1 MAIAFV
7 CGPYFD
13 RELPDGSFL
22 KKEDNV
28 WMARHV
34 AIELWK
40 RDIAVICPHLNTQ
53 DFETEVSD
61 DSIFVRGYL
70 EIIRRII
77 DLMILLPNWQFSANS
92 CREREEALRFKIP
105 VYNDLD
111 DFLRSREEKPSGTLV
126 PDKEI

>member
-1 MAIAFV
+1 MICFV
-7 CGPYFD
+7 VGPYHD
-13 RELPDGSFL
+13 RELPNGEIL

-40 RDIAVICPHLNTQ
+40 RDITVICPHLNSQ

-70 EIIRRII
+70 EIIRRSI
-77 DLMILLPNWQFSANS
+77 DLMILLPNWEISENS
-92 CREREEALRFKIP
+92 KKEREEALRFKIP
-105 VYNDLD
+105 VYNTLD
-111 DFLRSREEKPSGTLV
+111 DFLNIKG
-126 PDKEI
+126 EII

>member
-1 MAIAFV
+1 MIAFV

-13 RELPDGSFL
+13 RKLPDGSFL

-28 WMARHV
+28 WYARYV

-40 RDIAVICPHLNTQ
+40 RDITVICPHLNTL

-61 DSIFVRGYL
+61 DSIFTRGYL

-77 DLMILLPNWQFSANS
+77 DIVILLPNWQLSADS
-92 CREREEALRFKIP
+92 HREREEALRFKIP
-105 VYNDLD
+105 VYNTLD
-111 DFLRSREEKPSGTLV
+111 DFLSIKGEKPLG
-126 PDKEI
+126 I

>member
-1 MAIAFV
+1 MTTAFV

-22 KKEDNV
+22 KKEDKV

-40 RDIAVICPHLNTQ
+40 CDIAVICPHLNTQ

-61 DSIFVRGYL
+61 DSVFVRGYL
-70 EIIRRII
+70 ELIRRSI
-77 DLMILLPNWQFSANS
+77 DLMIVLPNWQFSENS

-105 VYNDLD
+105 IYNSLD
-111 DFLRSREEKPSGTLV
+111 DFLRSREEKPLG
-126 PDKEI
+126 I

>member
-22 KKEDNV
+22 KKEDNI
-28 WMARHV
+28 WYARYV

-40 RDIAVICPHLNTQ
+40 RGITVICPHLNSQ
-53 DFETEVSD
+53 DFETEVGD

-70 EIIRRII
+70 EIIRRSI
-77 DLMILLPNWQFSANS
+77 DLMILLPNWKFSANS

-105 VYNDLD
+105 VYNTLD
-111 DFLRSREEKPSGTLV
+111 DFLSIRGEKPSGTLV
-126 PDKEI
+126 PDKET

>member
-1 MAIAFV
+1 MTTAFV

-61 DSIFVRGYL
+61 DSVFVRGYL
-70 EIIRRII
+70 ELIRRSI
-77 DLMILLPNWQFSANS
+77 DLMIVLPNWQFSENS

-105 VYNDLD
+105 IYNSLD
-111 DFLRSREEKPSGTLV
+111 DFLRSREEKPLG
-126 PDKEI
+126 I

>member
-1 MAIAFV
+1 MTTAFV

-77 DLMILLPNWQFSANS
+77 DIVILLPNWQLSANS

-105 VYNDLD
+105 VYNTLD
-111 DFLRSREEKPSGTLV
+111 DFLNIKG
-126 PDKEI
+126 EII